1 MLNELITKIQ
11 TAGITIPAG
20 PISIDRYGDSP
31 ELSASLIELIRSGAK
46 RAGTSLLWAHE
57 AEGEPLPKVGDIQI
71 VVDYLNEPALLT
83 RVTWVDVVAFD
94 QVTAEYAAIEGEGD
108 GSLEYW
114 SDAHWR
120 FFSRECARL
129 GREPT
134 TDMLVVCAVFE
145 LLACVPEGAT
155 LPAS

>member
-1 MLNELITKIQ
+1 VV
-11 TAGITIPAG
+11 
-20 PISIDRYGDSP
+20 S
-31 ELSASLIELIRSGAK
+31 LSNHNGNRSG
-46 RAGTSLLWAHE
+46 
-57 AEGEPLPKVGDIQI
+57 V
-71 VVDYLNEPALLT
+71 
-83 RVTWVDVVAFD
+83 FD

-114 SDAHWR
+114 RDAHWR

-145 LLACVPEGAT
+145 LLACAPEGAT